1 MKSAIYLIK
10 SELSGFYETQ
20 ELRTFTR
27 IIFQNLFGMSLT
39 DLVLH
44 ENKQLTETEIK
55 QVQQVI
61 DELKNYK
68 PIQYIFNRVEFYG
81 LNFYVNKHS
90 LIPRP
95 ETEELVD
102 WIIKDCKGL
111 KISILDIGTGSAC
124 IPIALARNLP
134 KAKFEAYDVSKK
146 ALEVARKNA
155 ANLQVDIQFHERD
168 ILKWKTFSRKQKY
181 DVIVSNPPYVR
192 ESEKQQ
198 MQANV
203 LDYEPD
209 IALFVEND
217 NALIFYEAIAE
228 FAQKHLKKGGSLY
241 FEINEFLG
249 IETVQ
254 LLENKGFTDIIL
266 KKDLNNKNRM
276 IKCKRQKLTPQKGL

>member
-228 FAQKHLKKGGSLY
+228 FAQKHLKKSGSLY

>member
-1 MKSAIYLIK
+1 MKSVIYLIK

-228 FAQKHLKKGGSLY
+228 FAQKHLKKSGSLY